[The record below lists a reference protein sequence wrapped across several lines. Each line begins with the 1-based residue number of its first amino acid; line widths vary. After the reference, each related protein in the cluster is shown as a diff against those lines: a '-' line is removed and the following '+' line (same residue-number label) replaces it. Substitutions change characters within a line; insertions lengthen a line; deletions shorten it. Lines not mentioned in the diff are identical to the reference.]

1 MMNPKTIITLSQET
15 YKEWSEDNASSL
27 AAALA
32 YYTLFSLAPLLII
45 AIGIAGLVLGSSSR
59 VKSELFFQIQSFVGP
74 DAAKTIQNLINNN
87 SLLQTSAITTII
99 GLATLVLGA
108 SGLFIHIQQSLNI
121 IWEVKP
127 KPGSGLFFFIKSRLL
142 SFAMIVG
149 TGFLLFILVILS
161 TLLSAIAQYFNFL
174 LPAAIPWQSIE
185 FIVSILLITL
195 LFAVVFKT
203 LPDVK
208 VQWKD
213 VWIGSFVTAVL
224 FTIGKFLIGL
234 YLSRS
239 SISSAF
245 GAAGSLVIILLW
257 IYYSAQ
263 IFFFGA
269 EFIQVFARY
278 HGERI
283 EPAEGAMRL
292 YKQTPVQPNPPNE
305 SAENGVDLE
314 EDSENTE

>member
-1 MMNPKTIITLSQET
+1 MMNPKTIISLIQET

-45 AIGIAGLVLGSSSR
+45 AIGIAGMVLGSSAR

-87 SLLQTSAITTII
+87 SVLRTSTITTII
-99 GLATLVLGA
+99 GLATLILGA
-108 SGLFIHIQQSLNI
+108 SSLFIHIQQSLNI

-127 KPGSGLFFFIKSRLL
+127 KPESGLFFFIESRLL
-142 SFAMIVG
+142 SFAMVLG
-149 TGFLLFILVILS
+149 LGFLLFILVILS
-161 TLLSAIAQYFNFL
+161 TLLSALAQYFNFL

-185 FIVSILLITL
+185 FLVSILLITL
-195 LFAVVFKT
+195 LFAVIFKT

-208 VQWKD
+208 VQWRD

-269 EFIQVFARY
+269 EFIQVFAR
-278 HGERI
+278 HQGSRI
-283 EPAEGAMRL
+283 KPAEGAVRL
-292 YKQTPVQPNPPNE
+292 YKHTPDQPNPSNE

-314 EDSENTE
+314 GDSENVD